1 MYKSRKFSFNSN
13 GSLAGLLNKYMFE
26 GKDLTFYS
34 ELENKAQQ
42 LKLKDINNA
51 LKKHLDIN
59 KIVLI
64 YAGDFRKK

>member
-1 MYKSRKFSFNSN
+1 MQQRKLSLNSN

-34 ELENKAQQ
+34 ELENKAQK
-42 LKLKDINNA
+42 LKLAEINNA
-51 LKKHLDIN
+51 LKKYLDTN
-59 KIVLI
+59 KIILI